1 MAIRFTYIVQ
11 GMVLARRAEV
21 FKGDVD
27 SSKLRMAGKEVEPSQ
42 NRDAKVT
49 LPSPAP
55 QPLTIPAAAPE
66 EAGKVHLRQEVDSRH
81 KRVIFEPIGFTPGER
96 A

>member
-27 SSKLRMAGKEVEPSQ
+27 SSKLRMARKEVEPSQ

-49 LPSPAP
+49 AYQPGTTNTRDPSY
-55 QPLTIPAAAPE
+55 
-66 EAGKVHLRQEVDSRH
+66 SS
-81 KRVIFEPIGFTPGER
+81 
-96 A
+96 